1 MTQKIVIS
9 EFISTFVI
17 ININLTRKESSNC
30 HKFLFYMK
38 ANEIQELFNSFE
50 SIAIEYEGVECW
62 SARELA
68 PIMGYIQWRNFL
80 SIIEKAK
87 ESAKNAEE
95 KISDHFADVSKMVT
109 LGSGSERQ
117 IDDVMLTRYACYLI
131 AQNGD
136 PRKPQIAFAQNY
148 FAVQTRRAELV
159 HQRLLD
165 YERVQARA
173 KLAETEHTLSG
184 VLYERGVDSRG
195 FATIRTKGD
204 RALFG
209 LDTAMMKRRVGA
221 PDKRPLADFLSTI
234 AIKAKDLAA
243 EMTSVNV
250 QQKDLYGQTGIE
262 CEHIDNNT
270 AVRNMLLDRG
280 IRPESLP
287 PAEDVRKVE
296 RRLKAD
302 EKKILP
308 KKKK

>member
-1 MTQKIVIS
+1 
-9 EFISTFVI
+9 
-17 ININLTRKESSNC
+17 
-30 HKFLFYMK
+30 MK
-38 ANEIQELFNSFE
+38 ATEIQDLFNSFE
-50 SIAIEYEGVECW
+50 SITIEYEGIECW

-68 PIMGYIQWRNFL
+68 PIMGYVQWRNFQ
-80 SIIEKAK
+80 SIITKAK
-87 ESAKNAEE
+87 ESAKNAGEN
-95 KISDHFADVSKMVT
+95 ITDHFADVSKMVS
-109 LGSGSERQ
+109 LGSHAERQ

-136 PRKPQIAFAQNY
+136 PRKPEIAFAQNY

-165 YERVQARA
+165 FERVRARA

-184 VLYERGVDSRG
+184 VLYERGIDSRG
-195 FATIRTKGD
+195 FAIIRAKGD

-250 QQKDLYGQTGIE
+250 QQKNLHGNSYIE
-262 CEHIDNNT
+262 REHIDNNS

-280 IRPESLP
+280 IQPESLP
-287 PAEDVRKVE
+287 PAEDVKKVE
-296 RRLKAD
+296 RRLKSD
-302 EKKILP
+302 EKKILT

>member
-1 MTQKIVIS
+1 M
-9 EFISTFVI
+9 
-17 ININLTRKESSNC
+17 R
-30 HKFLFYMK
+30 

-50 SIAIEYEGVECW
+50 TIAIEYEGVECW
-62 SARELA
+62 SARELSVA
-68 PIMGYIQWRNFL
+68 LGYVQYRNFL
-80 SIIEKAK
+80 PVIDKAK
-87 ESAKNAEE
+87 ESCLNAGE
-95 KISDHFADVSKMVT
+95 SVPDHFADVRKMVQI
-109 LGSGSERQ
+109 GSNAERQ

-136 PRKPQIAFAQNY
+136 PRKSEIAFAQNY

-165 YERVQARA
+165 FERVRARA
-173 KLAETEHTLSG
+173 KLADTEHTLSG

-195 FATIRTKGD
+195 FAIIRAKGD

-221 PDKRPLADFLSTI
+221 PEKRPLADFLSTI

-250 QQKDLYGQTGIE
+250 QQKDLRGQVGIE
-262 CEHIDNNT
+262 REHVDNNS
-270 AVRNMLLDRG
+270 AVRNMLLERG
-280 IRPESLP
+280 IRPETLP
-287 PAEDVRKVE
+287 AGEDVKKVE
-296 RRLKAD
+296 RRLRAD
-302 EKKILP
+302 EKKILL

>member
-1 MTQKIVIS
+1 
-9 EFISTFVI
+9 
-17 ININLTRKESSNC
+17 
-30 HKFLFYMK
+30 MK
-38 ANEIQELFNSFE
+38 ANEIQDLFNSFE
-50 SIAIEYEGVECW
+50 SIAIEYDGVECW

-68 PIMGYIQWRNFL
+68 PIMGYAQWRNFQ

-87 ESAKNAEE
+87 ESATNAGEN
-95 KISDHFADVSKMVT
+95 IADHFANVSKMISIAK
-109 LGSGSERQ
+109 GAKRQ
-117 IDDVMLTRYACYLI
+117 VDDVMLTRYACYLV

-136 PRKPQIAFAQNY
+136 PRKPEIAFAQNY

-159 HQRLLD
+159 QQRLLD
-165 YERVQARA
+165 HERVQARA

-184 VLYERGVDSRG
+184 VLYERGIDSKG
-195 FATIRTKGD
+195 FAIIRTKGD

-209 LDTAMMKRRVGA
+209 LDTATMKRRVGA
-221 PDKRPLADFLSTI
+221 PEKRPLADFLSTV

-250 QQKDLYGQTGIE
+250 QQKDLHGQVGIE
-262 CEHIDNNT
+262 REHIDNNS

-280 IRPESLP
+280 IRPEALP
-287 PAEDVRKVE
+287 AGEDVKKVE

-302 EKKILP
+302 EKKILS

>member
-1 MTQKIVIS
+1 M
-9 EFISTFVI
+9 
-17 ININLTRKESSNC
+17 R
-30 HKFLFYMK
+30 

-50 SIAIEYEGVECW
+50 TIAIEYDGVECW
-62 SARELA
+62 SARELSVA
-68 PIMGYIQWRNFL
+68 LGYVQYRNFL
-80 SIIEKAK
+80 PVIDKAK
-87 ESAKNAEE
+87 ESCLNAGE
-95 KISDHFADVSKMVT
+95 SVPDHFADVRKMVQI
-109 LGSGSERQ
+109 GSNAERQ

-136 PRKPQIAFAQNY
+136 PRKSEIAFAQNY

-165 YERVQARA
+165 FERVRARA
-173 KLAETEHTLSG
+173 KLADTEHTLSG

-195 FATIRTKGD
+195 FAIIRAKGD

-221 PDKRPLADFLSTI
+221 PEKRPLADFLSTI

-250 QQKDLYGQTGIE
+250 QQKDLRGQVGIE
-262 CEHIDNNT
+262 REHVDNNS

-280 IRPESLP
+280 IRPETLP
-287 PAEDVRKVE
+287 AGEDVRKVE
-296 RRLKAD
+296 RRLRAD

>member
-1 MTQKIVIS
+1 M
-9 EFISTFVI
+9 
-17 ININLTRKESSNC
+17 R
-30 HKFLFYMK
+30 

-50 SIAIEYEGVECW
+50 TIAIEYDGVECW
-62 SARELA
+62 SARELSVA
-68 PIMGYIQWRNFL
+68 LGYVQYRNFL
-80 SIIEKAK
+80 PVIDKAK
-87 ESAKNAEE
+87 ESCLNAGG
-95 KISDHFADVSKMVT
+95 SVPDHFADVRKMVQI
-109 LGSGSERQ
+109 GSNAERR

-136 PRKPQIAFAQNY
+136 PRKSEIAFAQNY

-165 YERVQARA
+165 FERVRARA
-173 KLAETEHTLSG
+173 KLADTEHTLSG

-195 FATIRTKGD
+195 FAIIRTKGD

-221 PDKRPLADFLSTI
+221 PEKRPLADFLSTI

-250 QQKDLYGQTGIE
+250 QQKDLRGQVGIE
-262 CEHIDNNT
+262 REHVDNNS
-270 AVRNMLLDRG
+270 AVRNMLLERG
-280 IRPESLP
+280 IRPETLP
-287 PAEDVRKVE
+287 AGEDVKKVE
-296 RRLKAD
+296 RRLRAD

-308 KKKK
+308 RKKK